1 LSQQP
6 VIRLLDAFGNHA
18 IQDSTTSV
26 STAIQSG
33 NGGLLGG
40 TTTVQAVQGVVT
52 FTDLTLAGL
61 VSENYKLRFSS
72 GSLVVADSSDVTVTP
87 GAPSTATSTVSS
99 SVTTLVAEETNST
112 TVTITLKDAQGNL
125 LTTGGATVGLA
136 VSPVTSGFNNLGS
149 VGSVTD
155 RNNGTY
161 TATYTAGTKVQSVRF
176 SATLNGNAISDTS
189 QLSLTHG
196 AAYQIAV
203 QTDPV
208 GGASGSQL
216 STQPVIL
223 IQDRHGN
230 TVTSDSGRT
239 ISAALG
245 GFQNTGT
252 LSGTRTA
259 VTSNGQATF
268 AGIVMTGRINTQYLL
283 AFTATDLVS
292 ANSAN
297 FTISQGPTNVTN
309 SAIEAD
315 AAAIVANGTST
326 TVITVSIK
334 DTEGNVVAA
343 SAGTVALAIVQG
355 TGSLSPVVDNN
366 DGTYT
371 STFTAGIVSGTA
383 RITGT
388 LNNAALGGSASVI
401 LTSGPAT
408 NAQILVAPGTSA
420 SGALLN
426 PQPQIVIK
434 DVFGNTVTSDNSTVV
449 TVSLKSG
456 ASGTL
461 SGTLTATAS
470 SGIAQ
475 FSNVTLAG
483 LVGTNSPGANTVNLT
498 GNKKKTSTAM
508 GIQ

>member
-1 LSQQP
+1 
-6 VIRLLDAFGNHA
+6 
-18 IQDSTTSV
+18 
-26 STAIQSG
+26 
-33 NGGLLGG
+33 
-40 TTTVQAVQGVVT
+40 
-52 FTDLTLAGL
+52 
-61 VSENYKLRFSS
+61 
-72 GSLVVADSSDVTVTP
+72 
-87 GAPSTATSTVSS
+87 
-99 SVTTLVAEETNST
+99 
-112 TVTITLKDAQGNL
+112 
-125 LTTGGATVGLA
+125 
-136 VSPVTSGFNNLGS
+136 
-149 VGSVTD
+149 
-155 RNNGTY
+155 
-161 TATYTAGTKVQSVRF
+161 
-176 SATLNGNAISDTS
+176 LNGNAISDTS
-189 QLSLTHG
+189 ELSLTYG

-203 QTDPV
+203 QTNPV

-216 STQPVIL
+216 STQPVVL

-230 TVTSDSGRT
+230 TVTGDSGRIVT
-239 ISAALG
+239 ADLG

-259 VTSNGQATF
+259 VTSNGEATF
-268 AGIVMTGRINTQYLL
+268 SGIVMTGRINTQYLL
-283 AFTATDLVS
+283 AFTATGLVS
-292 ANSAN
+292 ANSGN

-326 TVITVSIK
+326 SVITVSIK

-355 TGSLSPVVDNN
+355 TGSLSPVIDNN

-371 STFTAGIVSGTA
+371 ATFTAGTVSGTA

-388 LNNAALGGSASVI
+388 LNNAALGGSASII

-408 NAQILVAPGTSA
+408 NAQVLVAPGTSA

-461 SGTLTATAS
+461 GGTLTATAS
-470 SGIAQ
+470 AGIAQ
-475 FSNVTLAG
+475 FSNVTLTG
-483 LVGTNSPGANTVNLT
+483 LVGTNYVLEFDPNTSGVTSIDSSAINLT
-498 GNKKKTSTAM
+498 PGTPTQLLLSTLAATANSGQAFATQPVLTAKDAQGNVATNFTADVTATITGATLQGVTTIPLTNGVATFTDLGMFGTANSSYQITYTTSSFSLSAS
-508 GIQ
+508 QSL